1 MLYCLY
7 HPTLEMQVVDDE
19 ERERLLET
27 GVWFDHP
34 LQAQQMRQD
43 YERQIQNERT
53 EPQRENESQQSKTS
67 RKIHEVQCGDDQQR
81 GTSTG
86 IGENN
91 NKRSRQ
97 RSIPSQVKETKHA
110 TSDEDNE

>member
-19 ERERLLET
+19 EREILLET

-34 LQAQQMRQD
+34 LQAQQMRLD

-53 EPQRENESQQSKTS
+53 KPQRENESRQSETS
-67 RKIHEVQCGDDQQR
+67 GKIHEIQRGDDQQR

-86 IGENN
+86 ISENN
-91 NKRSRQ
+91 NKSSRQ
-97 RSIPSQVKETKHA
+97 RSVSSQVKETQYA